1 MESPRRLRQTLMPE
15 LPEVETV
22 RRVLDE
28 RFRGQV
34 ISAVAVGKPTFYR
47 APPLSAIRAL
57 TGGRIAAFR
66 RRGKYL
72 IVELEGR
79 DDVVFHLGMSG
90 RLTVG
95 GESPHI
101 RFQLW
106 IGTEAV
112 RFHDSRRFGRVGC
125 ALPTLGPEPLDAEF
139 DADYLWKI
147 LRLRTA
153 PVKALI
159 MDQKL
164 IAGLG
169 NIYATEALHLAR
181 VRPGRSGKSLSRAE
195 VGKLADAC
203 RRVLELGVNLGGST
217 LDDEAFLDPLGRPGS
232 MQKHVKVYGRKTC
245 GTCAA
250 ILLGTRKSIGGRA
263 SRYCPNCQR

>member
-1 MESPRRLRQTLMPE
+1 MPE

-28 RFRGQV
+28 RFRGLV
-34 ISAVAVGKPTFYR
+34 ITAVAVGKPTFYR
-47 APPLSAIRAL
+47 APPPSAIRAL
-57 TGGRIAAFR
+57 TGGRISAFR

-72 IVELEGR
+72 IVGLEGR
-79 DDVVFHLGMSG
+79 ADVVFHLGMSG

-95 GESPHI
+95 GESPHV
-101 RFQLW
+101 RFQFW

-125 ALPTLGPEPLDAEF
+125 ALPALGLEPLDAAF
-139 DADYLWKI
+139 DAAYLWKI
-147 LRLRTA
+147 LRRRTA

-181 VRPGRSGKSLSRAE
+181 VRPGRAGKSLSRSE
-195 VGKLADAC
+195 VEALASAC
-203 RRVLELGVNLGGST
+203 RTVLELGVDLGGST
-217 LDDEAFLDPLGRPGS
+217 LDDESFLDPLGRPGR
-232 MQKHVKVYGRKTC
+232 MQKHVKVYGRRDCATC
-245 GTCAA
+245 GG
-250 ILLGTRKSIGGRA
+250 LLLDTRRSIGGRA
-263 SRYCPNCQR
+263 SRYCPVCQS